1 MPRFCCVVSALTESW
16 IHGSVMPLSGKP
28 ELARSHVEVCQKP
41 IIRFKEVTP
50 MKSHHK
56 YRFWFV
62 SLVLHLCLAMVFSF
76 IIINQT
82 TLNDVDALEVSILEV
97 KPVPPVKK
105 TPRIEAP
112 IVTPPPTPK
121 FQIEPQSVLAQ
132 TRAFTTHPVKSTSVS
147 VPVDVPVSQPRA
159 QSARTEISVQGASR
173 ANDRPAQSLATAV
186 DLPLQSDAPL
196 AAGLSGNSSLSGT
209 GSIGEGSGVG
219 RGAFGLG
226 DGVNQTRTRGRVGIG
241 SLVGAEG
248 ASNIDDTLANVT
260 EKVTLGGG
268 VPELPS
274 GSPGAIVVGRGRDM
288 MGRLNLARFEDPL
301 HPSADI

>member
-1 MPRFCCVVSALTESW
+1 
-16 IHGSVMPLSGKP
+16 
-28 ELARSHVEVCQKP
+28 
-41 IIRFKEVTP
+41 

-82 TLNDVDALEVSILEV
+82 TLNDVDALEVSILKV

-121 FQIEPQSVLAQ
+121 FQIEPQSTSAQ
-132 TRAFTTHPVKSTSVS
+132 TRTLTTRQVRSTTVS
-147 VPVDVPVSQPRA
+147 VPKAAAVASPVSQPSA
-159 QSARTEISVQGASR
+159 QSARTEISVQDASR

-226 DGVNQTRTRGRVGIG
+226 GGVNQTRTRGHAGLG

>member
-1 MPRFCCVVSALTESW
+1 
-16 IHGSVMPLSGKP
+16 
-28 ELARSHVEVCQKP
+28 
-41 IIRFKEVTP
+41 
-50 MKSHHK
+50 MKSQPK

-82 TLNDVDALEVSILEV
+82 TLNDVDALEVSILKV

-112 IVTPPPTPK
+112 IVMPPPTPK

-132 TRAFTTHPVKSTSVS
+132 TRAFTTYPVKSTSVS
-147 VPVDVPVSQPRA
+147 VPKTVAVDVPVSQPRA
-159 QSARTEISVQGASR
+159 QSARTQIAVQGASQ
-173 ANDRPAQSLATAV
+173 ANDRPAQLATAV
-186 DLPLQSDAPL
+186 DLPLQSDASL

-226 DGVNQTRTRGRVGIG
+226 GGVNQTRTRGHAGLG

>member
-1 MPRFCCVVSALTESW
+1 
-16 IHGSVMPLSGKP
+16 
-28 ELARSHVEVCQKP
+28 
-41 IIRFKEVTP
+41 

-62 SLVLHLCLAMVFSF
+62 SLLVHLCLAMVLSF
-76 IIINQT
+76 VIINQT
-82 TLNDVDALEVSILEV
+82 TLSDVDALEVSILEV

-105 TPRIEAP
+105 TPRVEVP

-121 FQIEPQSVLAQ
+121 FQIEPQSTSAQ
-132 TRAFTTHPVKSTSVS
+132 TRAFTTYPVKSTSVS
-147 VPVDVPVSQPRA
+147 VPKAAAVAAPVSQPSA

-173 ANDRPAQSLATAV
+173 VNDRPAQLATAV
-186 DLPLQSDAPL
+186 DLPVQSDAPL
-196 AAGLSGNSSLSGT
+196 ASGLSGGSSLSGS

-248 ASNIDDTLANVT
+248 ASNIEDTLANVT
-260 EKVTLGGG
+260 NKITLGGG
-268 VPELPS
+268 VAELPS
-274 GSPGAIVVGRGRDM
+274 GSPGAIVVGRGRDI
-288 MGRLNLARFEDPL
+288 MGRLNLARFEDPV